1 MLRKDTRR
9 HHSHHP
15 RLHMTAPALLRNI
28 FTINGVYCGRGV
40 PRRTHIELHRTRGA
54 TMFEDS
60 LVESAALLRTHNRWP
75 AVVSIAA
82 QLCAAALILTIP
94 LLHPEILPMPHILP
108 ATLALPRPTAPPPP
122 PMHIE
127 ARAAA
132 ATSAPAA
139 PTIRSAPLSPTLIH
153 PTDPAVDAP
162 SLPVINIGDAHSPL
176 PPGINSAAPAGP
188 HVAVGQPAARAS
200 SAPVPVSSGVLAGNL
215 IAPIHPEYPQIAK
228 ITHTEGAVVID
239 AIISRTGSIESAHV
253 LSGPPMLQAAALAA
267 VRQARYRPFLL
278 NGQPTEVQTTITI
291 NFHMGG

>member
-1 MLRKDTRR
+1 
-9 HHSHHP
+9 
-15 RLHMTAPALLRNI
+15 
-28 FTINGVYCGRGV
+28 
-40 PRRTHIELHRTRGA
+40 
-54 TMFEDS
+54 MFEDS

-108 ATLALPRPTAPPPP
+108 ATLAPPHAPAPPPP
-122 PMHIE
+122 IHLEPHTP
-127 ARAAA
+127 AA
-132 ATSAPAA
+132 ATSAPTA
-139 PTIRSAPLSPTLIH
+139 PVAIQTTSIFRDRLLPTG
-153 PTDPAVDAP
+153 PAVNEPAMPVVNLGNTAP
-162 SLPVINIGDAHSPL
+162 SLPF
-176 PPGINSAAPAGP
+176 GINSAASAGP
-188 HVAVGQPAARAS
+188 HVTVGQPAARAS